1 VQAAF
6 LNGSDSS
13 ASGED
18 GLLQGPGRCPPWP
31 SSSTRRRRRRHCDQ
45 ARRMAARK
53 AGSQP
58 AGRKL
63 AAARSRGRYRG
74 CQVDAVDEDLKW

>member
-1 VQAAF
+1 M
-6 LNGSDSS
+6 NGSDS
-13 ASGED
+13 AAIGED
-18 GLLQGPGRCPPWP
+18 GLLQGLGRCPPWS

-45 ARRMAARK
+45 AGRMAAGK

-74 CQVDAVDEDLKW
+74 CQVDAADEDPAW